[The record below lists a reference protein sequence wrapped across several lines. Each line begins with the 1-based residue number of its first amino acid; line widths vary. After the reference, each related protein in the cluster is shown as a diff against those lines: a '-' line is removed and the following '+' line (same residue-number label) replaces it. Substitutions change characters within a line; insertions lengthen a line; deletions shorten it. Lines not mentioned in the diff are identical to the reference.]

1 LPKPIIFSAKAAAA
15 GRGTGADFDGY
26 GAPTLSIASIK
37 TDHWSGLGD
46 KTRLVFP
53 VFPARRL
60 HPLRWKSFLSRGI
73 VPLAFNQELEMSIA
87 ATMSDTRTAGSK
99 MRSIVF
105 ASSVGT
111 IIEWYD
117 FLIYATAAALVF
129 NKAFFPTIDP
139 LAGTLAALGTYAV
152 GFLARPLGG
161 ALFGHF
167 GDRLGRKSMLV
178 LTMFIMGLSTF
189 CIGLLPNYASIGVL
203 APILLIL
210 LRIIQGIGL
219 GGEWGGASLMV
230 IEHSPADKRGFY
242 GSFVQIGFPIG
253 LVLATLVFA
262 LATKLPEADFQAW
275 GWRIPFLASIVLLAL
290 GTFIRSRV
298 PETPVF
304 ERMKATDS
312 FSKNPV
318 GEAVSKN
325 FKTFLIAVG
334 LKLSEV
340 SWVYMLTVFVVVYA
354 TTKLA
359 LPKQLLLDA
368 VMYAALF
375 ELIALPMFG
384 WLSDKIG
391 RRPFFI
397 LGAIFTMAFAFP
409 LFWMLETKSVAM
421 VTIAI
426 IIAMNFGHG
435 MMFGLESTYF
445 PELFGPRVRYSG
457 ASFGFQ
463 VAAAIGGGFSPII
476 ATALVGYFGGTTG
489 VSVMMIGI
497 ALLTLWAALAARET
511 KDEALIG

>member
-1 LPKPIIFSAKAAAA
+1 
-15 GRGTGADFDGY
+15 
-26 GAPTLSIASIK
+26 
-37 TDHWSGLGD
+37 
-46 KTRLVFP
+46 
-53 VFPARRL
+53 
-60 HPLRWKSFLSRGI
+60 
-73 VPLAFNQELEMSIA
+73 
-87 ATMSDTRTAGSK
+87 
-99 MRSIVF
+99 
-105 ASSVGT
+105 
-111 IIEWYD
+111 
-117 FLIYATAAALVF
+117 
-129 NKAFFPTIDP
+129 
-139 LAGTLAALGTYAV
+139 
-152 GFLARPLGG
+152 
-161 ALFGHF
+161 
-167 GDRLGRKSMLV
+167 
-178 LTMFIMGLSTF
+178 
-189 CIGLLPNYASIGVL
+189 
-203 APILLIL
+203 
-210 LRIIQGIGL
+210 
-219 GGEWGGASLMV
+219 MV

-275 GWRIPFLASIVLLAL
+275 GSRIPFLASIVLLAL

-304 ERMKATDS
+304 ERMRATDS

-318 GEAVSKN
+318 GEAVGKN

-375 ELIALPMFG
+375 ELLTLPLFG

-391 RRPFFI
+391 RRPLFI

-409 LFWMLETKSVAM
+409 QFWMLETKNVAM
-421 VTIAI
+421 VTTAI

-435 MMFGLESTYF
+435 MMFGLESSYF

-463 VAAAIGGGFSPII
+463 AAAAIGGGFSPII
-476 ATALVGYFGGTTG
+476 ATALVGYFSGTAG

-497 ALLTLWAALAARET
+497 ALITLWAALAARET
-511 KDEALIG
+511 KHEALIG